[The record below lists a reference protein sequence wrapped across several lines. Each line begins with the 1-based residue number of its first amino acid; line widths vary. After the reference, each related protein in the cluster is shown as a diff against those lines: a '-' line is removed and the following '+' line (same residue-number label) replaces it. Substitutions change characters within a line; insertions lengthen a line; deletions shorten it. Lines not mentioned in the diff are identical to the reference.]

1 MKHFTKK
8 LALFTL
14 LAGLCGSAWAQTTLY
29 ERGTTNAWSA
39 SDVGENAWSAGTIGT
54 NGLEV
59 TNGVASSI
67 TIAPASDK
75 STLTWT
81 ATWNPGNA
89 TGTANNTNAYL
100 TFGDV
105 TFAFYGSSWRTDV
118 KIGSTI
124 TALSGVG
131 TTRSRDYTISVT
143 INQNTKEVSY
153 SFTDN
158 GNVVTGTGTTNS
170 AGSFTTLTH
179 GLGGKSPNWVNTATL
194 KQVQITEKA
203 NTAQTANY
211 TIKFMYGNTEVKEA
225 VTRSGEVGA
234 TVTLQDIDK
243 EVCYNSDQTI
253 KYIYSSDDASSKT
266 IASDGSTVITVSF
279 TSATKYTYTVKA
291 VDSNNSELGT
301 LATTTVWSDETAKL
315 FWSKYFKVGEQW
327 YISKENSFFTTA
339 TGAGEKTVEYEKSD
353 IAYFIECENMNGVRS
368 DRIVVEESES
378 YSGFRKVRINK
389 YYPTIY
395 TDVFE
400 EGGVYNLVLPY
411 HNSNSS
417 NSTYQIRT
425 RDADGTLTDV
435 AEWTCEGGNKTYTLN
450 NIEIPAGSSL
460 AISCDDIPGNSN
472 ARMDYLTLTKI
483 ATVPGTLAAGKYAT
497 RIFPFVPTVPSGVKF
512 YSCAALNGNSLTL
525 TEVSA
530 PESNKPYI
538 LENTTGADIDITQA
552 GVDTHE
558 ADSYDDGLLTGVFAN
573 TEITSGYVLQT
584 QNEKQ
589 SFFKV
594 AEDNKITVPPYRAYL
609 NYSAGVKSIG
619 FDTTTAI
626 NTLEVLTSGAY
637 EGIYTV
643 EGMKLN
649 RMEKGVNI
657 LKMADGTT
665 RKVVVK

>member
-243 EVCYNSDQTI
+243 EV
-253 KYIYSSDDASSKT
+253 
-266 IASDGSTVITVSF
+266 
-279 TSATKYTYTVKA
+279 
-291 VDSNNSELGT
+291 
-301 LATTTVWSDETAKL
+301 
-315 FWSKYFKVGEQW
+315 
-327 YISKENSFFTTA
+327 
-339 TGAGEKTVEYEKSD
+339 
-353 IAYFIECENMNGVRS
+353 
-368 DRIVVEESES
+368 
-378 YSGFRKVRINK
+378 
-389 YYPTIY
+389 
-395 TDVFE
+395 
-400 EGGVYNLVLPY
+400 
-411 HNSNSS
+411 
-417 NSTYQIRT
+417 
-425 RDADGTLTDV
+425 
-435 AEWTCEGGNKTYTLN
+435 
-450 NIEIPAGSSL
+450 
-460 AISCDDIPGNSN
+460 
-472 ARMDYLTLTKI
+472 
-483 ATVPGTLAAGKYAT
+483 
-497 RIFPFVPTVPSGVKF
+497 
-512 YSCAALNGNSLTL
+512 
-525 TEVSA
+525 
-530 PESNKPYI
+530 
-538 LENTTGADIDITQA
+538 
-552 GVDTHE
+552 
-558 ADSYDDGLLTGVFAN
+558 
-573 TEITSGYVLQT
+573 
-584 QNEKQ
+584 
-589 SFFKV
+589 
-594 AEDNKITVPPYRAYL
+594 
-609 NYSAGVKSIG
+609 
-619 FDTTTAI
+619 
-626 NTLEVLTSGAY
+626 
-637 EGIYTV
+637 
-643 EGMKLN
+643 
-649 RMEKGVNI
+649 
-657 LKMADGTT
+657 
-665 RKVVVK
+665 